1 MPRRHTQPPR
11 LPPGPPASIREGAA
25 AVIKAAT
32 KLFDR
37 QDGEG
42 VDRRLLAE
50 ILFKAAFETL
60 DRLPEAQKQAIARR
74 VHAGAYDRVS
84 GNSDGDFSASKT
96 GPCEGGQSPA
106 NTIDLK
112 SSPDAPRK

>member
-1 MPRRHTQPPR
+1 MARFSRKT
-11 LPPGPPASIREGAA
+11 LSPGPPASIREGAA

-42 VDRRLLAE
+42 VDRRRLAE

-60 DRLPEAQKQAIARR
+60 DRLPEVEKQTLARR

-84 GNSDGDFSASKT
+84 GNSEGDFSASKT
-96 GPCEGGQSPA
+96 GPDEGGQSPS
-106 NTIDLK
+106 NTFALK
-112 SSPDAPRK
+112 SSPDGPGK